1 MSDSVS
7 VAGSGRPG
15 QTQIIRSY
23 TDVSTITDN
32 VVHLN
37 QTTESE
43 FVSSSVEFAGKG
55 NVLFVEDGV
64 KLRNSRLRFMGN
76 DSVIHLRKSP
86 RFLRLVATTFH
97 ESVFYLG
104 PDASFTSEA
113 RFLPTERKHVI
124 IGSDAMFS
132 SRVVFRTADPH
143 LIYSASNHQRINPSA
158 SVWVGDHV
166 WLGEDTLLLKGARVG
181 SGSILAARAL
191 ITKSIPSNSTAAG
204 VPARIVGKG
213 IFWTR
218 PSVHAYTSEQT
229 DRSLVN
235 AKDDFIYTRDQ
246 HVLDVPQLE
255 AALDGAS
262 SGLERAEW
270 CHELDRTERKNRF
283 FI

>member
-1 MSDSVS
+1 MSDSAS
-7 VAGSGRPG
+7 MAGPRRPM

-23 TDVSTITDN
+23 ADVSSITDN

-37 QTTESE
+37 QTPESE
-43 FVSSSVEFAGKG
+43 FLRSSVEFAGKG

-86 RFLRLVATTFH
+86 RFLRLVATVFE

-104 PDASFTSEA
+104 PGASFTAEA

-143 LIYSASNHQRINPSA
+143 LIYSLSNHQRINPSA
-158 SVWVGDHV
+158 SIWVGDHV
-166 WLGEDTLLLKGARVG
+166 WLGEDTLLLKGARIG
-181 SGSILAARAL
+181 SGSILAARAVV
-191 ITKSIPSNSTAAG
+191 TKSIPSNSTAAG

-213 IFWTR
+213 IFWSR
-218 PSVHAYTSEQT
+218 PSVHAYTLAQT
-229 DRSLVN
+229 ERSSVY
-235 AKDDFIYTRDQ
+235 AQDDLIYTSDQ
-246 HVLDVPQLE
+246 NVLDIEELEGQLD
-255 AALDGAS
+255 LAS
-262 SGLERAEW
+262 SGRDRAAW
-270 CHELDRTERKNRF
+270 CHRLDQMTSKNRF

>member
-1 MSDSVS
+1 MSASDSV
-7 VAGSGRPG
+7 VGSGRLG

-23 TDVSTITDN
+23 EDAAALRDN
-32 VVHLN
+32 VIHLN
-37 QTTESE
+37 KTQDSE
-43 FVSSSVEFAGKG
+43 FIDSSVEFAGTG
-55 NVLFVEDGV
+55 NVLYVEDGA
-64 KLRNSRLRFMGN
+64 KLRSSRLRFLGN
-76 DSVIHLRKSP
+76 NAVIHIRTSP
-86 RFLRLVATTFH
+86 LYLRLLATVFH

-104 PDASFTSEA
+104 PGASFTAEA

-158 SVWVGDHV
+158 SIWVGDHV

-181 SGSILAARAL
+181 SGSILAARAVV
-191 ITKSIPSNSTAAG
+191 TKSVPCNSTAAG
-204 VPARIVGKG
+204 VPARIVGNG

-229 DRSLVN
+229 EQSLVN
-235 AKDDFIYTRDQ
+235 AQDDFIYTRDE

-270 CHELDRTERKNRF
+270 CQELDRTERKNRF
-283 FI
+283 FT